1 MTSLWM
7 GSIKDDVE
15 WQKEKVKCSYEDK
28 GIHSIVL
35 FQDMIL
41 WLTDNGSLCSV
52 KQSSEGIQITAQK
65 GACNSKTMNF
75 SLVRHA
81 DNLYIVKS
89 GGFLPYELPGIYE
102 VIPGSQTAI
111 QETTLHGKDIFVV
124 HNMGG
129 FILQSNLDDCWIF
142 TGSMLPDV
150 ECAV

>member
-1 MTSLWM
+1 MEGQNLT
-7 GSIKDDVE
+7 GDDTDRGYNLRSQGPATLGVE
-15 WQKEKVKCSYEDK
+15 ALD
-28 GIHSIVL
+28 
-35 FQDMIL
+35 
-41 WLTDNGSLCSV
+41 
-52 KQSSEGIQITAQK
+52 SSEGIQITAQK

-129 FILQSNLDDCWIF
+129 FILQSNLDDCRIF